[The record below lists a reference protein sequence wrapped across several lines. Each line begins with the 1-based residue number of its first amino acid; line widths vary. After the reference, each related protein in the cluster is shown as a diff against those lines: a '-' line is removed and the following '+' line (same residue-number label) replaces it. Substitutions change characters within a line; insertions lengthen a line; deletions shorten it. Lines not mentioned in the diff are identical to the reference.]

1 MTPGPAASSA
11 AVRRRMSRQRQKDTK
26 AELLVRRELHA
37 RGLRYRVNSKLE
49 SDLRTRA
56 DIAWRTLRVAVFI
69 DGCYWHGCPMHA
81 TRPKANADWWAEK
94 LDANVRRD
102 RRADEALASRG
113 WTVLR
118 FWEHEEPDDV
128 CNRIAATLVSR
139 RKQLTT
145 K

>member
-1 MTPGPAASSA
+1 
-11 AVRRRMSRQRQKDTK
+11 MSRQRQKDTK